1 MVLGF
6 DNKLK
11 CFIILAS
18 VQSIFVIC
26 ILNFQMKEILFL
38 LLIYFIKWLI
48 KWARESN
55 VSDIEQNTNRLTD
68 INRIKYISNGIEL
81 KTSLK
86 KYYFDILDLQNG
98 KSYDRSMIFEQ
109 VDKRHSFN
117 SEDIKLGY
125 KTKFNASEI
134 ILAKMYVM
142 DYHDYIVHLN

>member
-1 MVLGF
+1 
-6 DNKLK
+6 
-11 CFIILAS
+11 
-18 VQSIFVIC
+18 
-26 ILNFQMKEILFL
+26 MKEILFL